1 MKKLLS
7 EYKLDYL
14 DYLNHFRGYS
24 DLTLQTYDIA
34 LSEML
39 HVAEISVNESEINL
53 MPLRLK
59 IASQQSST
67 IAKKLSAI
75 RSFCAYI
82 NDLGESITLLNDDSI
97 KVAKKLPKPVAD
109 EHIKEALHYAD
120 EHEQLVIMM
129 TYSLGLRIS
138 ELANIK
144 LEDIK
149 EGWLRVEGKGSKDR
163 DIPIFKE
170 LQTLIERYLSA
181 NTPQIYLFEKSANKL
196 SENSL
201 RYTITK
207 LFKKIG
213 LKVSPHQLR
222 HSFASTLLNHDA
234 RIADVSELLGHSS
247 MATTQIYTKLS
258 NKLKLDNYLK
268 SHPLC
273 KGDDETF

>member
-1 MKKLLS
+1 MKKSLKA
-7 EYKLDYL
+7 YKLEYL
-14 DYLNHFRGYS
+14 DYLHHFRGYS

-34 LSEML
+34 ITQVLLE
-39 HVAEISVNESEINL
+39 AEISEDEINL
-53 MPLRLK
+53 MPFRLI
-59 IASQQSST
+59 IASQKSAT

-75 RSFCAYI
+75 RSFCEYI
-82 NDLGESITLLNDDSI
+82 REQGEEITLLNDDSI
-97 KVAKKLPKPVAD
+97 KVAKKLPKPVSD
-109 EHIKEALHYAD
+109 EHINEVLKGANELEY
-120 EHEQLVIMM
+120 LVIMM

-138 ELANIK
+138 ELANVK
-144 LEDIK
+144 CTDIK
-149 EGWLRVEGKGSKDR
+149 SDWIRVVGKGSKDR
-163 DIPIFKE
+163 DIPIIKE
-170 LQTLIERYLSA
+170 LDIKIRHYIEKNSPQT
-181 NTPQIYLFEKSANKL
+181 YLFEKSTIKL

-201 RYTITK
+201 RYIITK
-207 LFKKIG
+207 SFKKIG

-222 HSFASTLLNHDA
+222 HSFASTLLNHNA